1 MLHWIR
7 SVPGRCDDVVVV
19 VRFGTYKAGFQ
30 VKDRAAPVVCVGRN
44 TSVVFII
51 SLYYGR
57 LLSHHVW
64 LTGIFAFVLKCPH
77 TVVSFPLA
85 FSSVVTVVFLPQ
97 LSIFLCHRVVAM
109 TEDEGEFALWR
120 DELSCFSWTIEGRWL
135 WAWPRLRDELLW
147 KLKVKWSEVRKE
159 AVRGGRLHRDSTL
172 MGEVDLNHQSLVI
185 GRLLYLTTSAP
196 GIRTREL
203 PIGKQE
209 C

>member
-1 MLHWIR
+1 MNQLHEIHMPERMAYTWKWIQSLFCAMLHWIR

-30 VKDRAAPVVCVGRN
+30 VKDGAAPVVCVGRN

-57 LLSHHVW
+57 LLSHRVW

-120 DELSCFSWTIEGRWL
+120 DELSCVFL
-135 WAWPRLRDELLW
+135 DP
-147 KLKVKWSEVRKE
+147 
-159 AVRGGRLHRDSTL
+159 
-172 MGEVDLNHQSLVI
+172 
-185 GRLLYLTTSAP
+185 
-196 GIRTREL
+196 
-203 PIGKQE
+203 
-209 C
+209 